1 MHTARG
7 ASRIFGF
14 VRWQGHHLTLA
25 QEPRHPQLFDV
36 IRPLRDASA
45 PAALLRCILR
55 ILLSSR
61 SLTDW
66 LGVWRFSI
74 SKVSERE
81 KCTPVAHP
89 FALLLSHVSLISSS
103 ALCAS
108 NAPAAGCFVR
118 RAESKGLNFLSL
130 SLLRRKCISD
140 TCWLDLTA
148 VESVIRLSLSC
159 VASFVFP
166 FIWNM
171 GFDLFLSRAQISN
184 VDRVKYNNMHPVLM
198 HLLMKKLCHGLKV
211 KRFGSSAAI

>member
-25 QEPRHPQLFDV
+25 QEPRHPQLYLMLLGPCAMHQPPPHCCGAFCGFYC
-36 IRPLRDASA
+36 RP
-45 PAALLRCILR
+45 ALW
-55 ILLSSR
+55 
-61 SLTDW
+61 LTG
-66 LGVWRFSI
+66 LESGAFLI

-130 SLLRRKCISD
+130 SLSQEVHLRHLLAWFDCGGDRDSPFSLLCGFFCVPFHLEHKFWFIFVACSNLKCRVSNIITCILSEC
-140 TCWLDLTA
+140 TCWW
-148 VESVIRLSLSC
+148 RK
-159 VASFVFP
+159 FVK
-166 FIWNM
+166 M
-171 GFDLFLSRAQISN
+171 
-184 VDRVKYNNMHPVLM
+184 
-198 HLLMKKLCHGLKV
+198 
-211 KRFGSSAAI
+211 FGSSAAI